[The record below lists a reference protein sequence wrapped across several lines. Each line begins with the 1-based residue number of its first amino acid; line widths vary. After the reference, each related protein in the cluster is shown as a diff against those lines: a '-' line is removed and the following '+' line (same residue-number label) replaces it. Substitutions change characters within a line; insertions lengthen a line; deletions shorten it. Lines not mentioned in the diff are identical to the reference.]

1 MGRSLRLL
9 LDTHTYY
16 WWTYQEERLSPR
28 ALKTIKRSEETFVS
42 LLCYWELAIKVKA
55 GKMQAG
61 TLLMEGPAKLGLEGF
76 LLLGIEFRHI
86 SGILDLPL
94 HHRDPFDR
102 LLIGQAR
109 AEKLSIVSSDAIFD
123 RYGVDRIW

>member
-9 LDTHTYY
+9 LDTHAYY
-16 WWTYQEERLSPR
+16 WWTYQVERLSQR
-28 ALKTIKRSEETFVS
+28 ALKAIKGSEEVFVS
-42 LLCYWELAIKVKA
+42 LLCYWELAIKAKS

-61 TLLMEGPAKLGLEGF
+61 TLLMEGPAKLPQEGF
-76 LLLGIEFRHI
+76 LLLGVEFRHI

-102 LLIGQAR
+102 LLIAQAKVEGL
-109 AEKLSIVSSDAIFD
+109 AIVSNDAVFE
-123 RYGVDRIW
+123 RYGIGRIW

>member
-28 ALKTIKRSEETFVS
+28 ALKAIKGGEEAFVS
-42 LLCYWELAIKVKA
+42 LLCYWEIAIKVKT

-61 TLLMEGPAKLGLEGF
+61 TLLIEGPLNLQREGF
-76 LLLGIEFRHI
+76 LLLGLEFRHI
-86 SGILDLPL
+86 SGLLDLPL

-102 LLIGQAR
+102 LLIAQAK
-109 AEKLSIVSSDAIFD
+109 AEKLTIVSSDAVFD

>member
-1 MGRSLRLL
+1 MGRTLRLL
-9 LDTHTYY
+9 LDTHIYY
-16 WWTYQEERLSPR
+16 WWTYQEDRLSPR
-28 ALKTIKRSEETFVS
+28 ALKAIKGSEVTFVS
-42 LLCYWELAIKVKA
+42 LLCYWELAIKVKT

-61 TLLMEGPAKLGLEGF
+61 TLLMEGPAKLPVEGF

-102 LLIGQAR
+102 LLIAQAK
-109 AEKLSIVSSDAIFD
+109 AEKLTIVYSDTIFD
-123 RYGVDRIW
+123 RYGIDRIW

>member
-16 WWTYQEERLSPR
+16 WWIYQENRLPPR
-28 ALKTIKRSEETFVS
+28 ALKAIKGSEEAFVS
-42 LLCYWELAIKVKA
+42 LLCYWELAIKVKS

-61 TLLMEGPAKLGLEGF
+61 TLLMEGPAKLPLDDF

-86 SGILDLPL
+86 SGLLDLPL

-102 LLIGQAR
+102 LLIAQAK
-109 AEKLSIVSSDAIFD
+109 AEKLTIVSSDAVFD